1 MEIDKMV
8 KEIDKM
14 AMETDI
20 MVKEIDKMAL
30 EIDKMVKE
38 IDIMVKEIETMV
50 MEIDI
55 MVMEIKS
62 STEIDQIVT
71 NLLPHTKKLANQAC
85 HYRGK
90 TLSISIPHM
99 NHLK

>member
-1 MEIDKMV
+1 MEKIKIKGFKNQDMEIDKMV

-20 MVKEIDKMAL
+20 MVK
-30 EIDKMVKE
+30 
-38 IDIMVKEIETMV
+38 
-50 MEIDI
+50 EIDI

>member
-1 MEIDKMV
+1 MVKEIDTMVKEIDTMVKEIDIMALEIDKMV
-8 KEIDKM
+8 T
-14 AMETDI
+14 ETDI
-20 MVKEIDKMAL
+20 MVKEID
-30 EIDKMVKE
+30 
-38 IDIMVKEIETMV
+38 T
-50 MEIDI
+50 